1 MRRCV
6 NIRVYGIFCRIAIKA
21 DDDDEDIIAIP
32 WHLGVCNPYKDANIH
47 CTTQNP
53 LYIKKNPLS
62 MCKIKCIVSL

>member
-47 CTTQNP
+47 CTNSKSTI
-53 LYIKKNPLS
+53 Y
-62 MCKIKCIVSL
+62 